1 MANATRTHIF
11 NFNTAQAAIHNAVS
25 RTLLTTIKTVAAN
38 LGLVRSG
45 TKDVLASRVVNHI
58 IQVALTAPQNLR
70 ATLVR
75 VCQLLRQDPRM
86 SSTRELDD
94 PWINAITTALTST
107 QPAAPPPPVRPPAP
121 PTAARPPAQTVT
133 RPYAPG
139 TRLAAP
145 PPTPVL
151 LARATLYTA
160 RPAPAP
166 APPRTVTPSSSLI
179 TPWGRIETA
188 AIRWR
193 LAPFF
198 DLGRIVTITVMG
210 SGYQA
215 TSRVTFTIPA
225 EDLRM
230 IAGDQTFRIV
240 LLTAHVSAAFLSTKT
255 IGGRRCSALLEPRTI
270 NHAMVNGRIVNQ
282 VRNRGMPRK
291 KPAAAH
297 PIDITGAINTN
308 ATQQLLEMHSSQH
321 CNDQDVVPPSP
332 LVVAIAV
339 VRKAPLANV
348 MEFAKRNRLSE
359 ADRVASLRRAA
370 EQADDDDL
378 VASAAV
384 VSLKDPAA
392 FTRITT
398 PARSRSCEHPECFD
412 LEMFLAMN
420 EQTPVYACPVCDRAV
435 GSTDALTA
443 AHIDAPPP
451 SLVEHLGATPLKYL
465 VGFDVLDD
473 LVVDEH
479 FERMLRAAGD
489 RVDSMTLE
497 VATGEWRMPEGHA
510 APVEV
515 NLDGG
520 DDDEDGHRDVKPKLV
535 DLADARPAS
544 SLSASGGRA
553 GSSIPV
559 ISLLSDSEDEDDGN
573 AAGDDEDR
581 RAGTPAPNGE
591 DHHDARPCPTPRQ
604 GETASPPPPRP
615 PPPPQRA
622 SSSNVIDLT
631 GDSDDDDGARHAP
644 PPRPAAVEPVRLA
657 AWSPVAV
664 SSPVVPAAAPSP
676 PPLIVAAPSSSLL
689 QAAAPAV
696 PNGTHVAQSA
706 LVPSQPLAP
715 TATAAALSPAPP
727 VQPAAIP
734 APPARA
740 ANGIAAAAP
749 VPPRP
754 PASPSSSNA
763 SPSAPAPVAASM
775 VRISQAPY
783 AMVFTPPHMRST
795 TPSPPVIPAKRGA
808 PVEGGAEQQLASKV
822 ARVDDQARAE

>member
-1 MANATRTHIF
+1 MANAARTHNF
-11 NFNTAQAAIHNAVS
+11 NFNTAQVALHTVVS
-25 RTLLTTIKTVAAN
+25 RTLVTTIKDVAAT
-38 LGLVRSG
+38 LGLIRSG
-45 TKDVLASRVVNHI
+45 NKVVLVTRVVNHI
-58 IQVALTAPQNLR
+58 IQIALTAPQSLR
-70 ATLVR
+70 ATLVQI
-75 VCQLLRQDPRM
+75 CELLRQDPRM
-86 SSTRELDD
+86 SNSRELDD
-94 PWINAITTALTST
+94 TWINAITTALTSPR
-107 QPAAPPPPVRPPAP
+107 PAAPPPLVRPPAP
-121 PTAARPPAQTVT
+121 PAAARPPAPPTS

-139 TRLAAP
+139 TRPAAAP
-145 PPTPVL
+145 PAAVL
-151 LARATLYTA
+151 LTRATPYTE

-166 APPRTVTPSSSLI
+166 APPRTVTPPNSLI

-198 DLGRIVTITVMG
+198 DLGRIVATTVMA

-225 EDLRM
+225 EDLRV
-230 IAGDQTFRIV
+230 IAGDQYFRVV
-240 LLTAHVSAAFLSTKT
+240 LLTSHVSAAFLSTKT
-255 IGGRRCSALLEPRTI
+255 IQGRRCSALMEPRTI
-270 NHAMVNGRIVNQ
+270 NHATVNGRIVNQ

-291 KPAAAH
+291 KPAAVH

-332 LVVAIAV
+332 LVVAVAV
-339 VRKAPLANV
+339 VRKTPLANV
-348 MEFAKRNRLSE
+348 VELAKRNRLCE

-378 VASAAV
+378 IASAAV

-412 LEMFLAMN
+412 LDMFLAMN

-435 GSTDALTA
+435 GSTDALTV
-443 AHIDAPPP
+443 AHVDAPPP
-451 SLVEHLGATPLKYL
+451 SLVEHLGTTPLKYL

-489 RVDSMTLE
+489 RINSMTLE
-497 VATGEWRMPEGHA
+497 VATGEWRMPERHA
-510 APVEV
+510 AAIEV

-520 DDDEDGHRDVKPKLV
+520 DDEDGHRDVKPDLV

-544 SLSASGGRA
+544 LLSTGGRP

-559 ISLLSDSEDEDDGN
+559 ISLLSDSEDDDDGN

-581 RAGTPAPNGE
+581 RANTPALNGE
-591 DHHDARPCPTPRQ
+591 DHHDARPSLAPLQ
-604 GETASPPPPRP
+604 GEDASPPPP
-615 PPPPQRA
+615 PPPQLA

-631 GDSDDDDGARHAP
+631 CDSDDDDDGGYAP
-644 PPRPAAVEPVRLA
+644 PPRPAAVELVRLA
-657 AWSPVAV
+657 ASSPVVV
-664 SSPVVPAAAPSP
+664 SSPVVPVTAPSP
-676 PPLIVAAPSSSLL
+676 PPPPAAVPSSLPL
-689 QAAAPAV
+689 QAAAAPAV
-696 PNGTHVAQSA
+696 PNVAHAAQLA
-706 LVPSQPLAP
+706 PILSQPVA
-715 TATAAALSPAPP
+715 TTAAPSSTPP

-734 APPARA
+734 APPARTVNGVA
-740 ANGIAAAAP
+740 ASASTATAPAPHPPVSPASSSASSSAP
-749 VPPRP
+749 VP
-754 PASPSSSNA
+754 
-763 SPSAPAPVAASM
+763 VAARI
-775 VRISQAPY
+775 VRNLQAPY
-783 AMVFTPPHMRST
+783 AMVFTSPRMRSA
-795 TPSPPVIPAKRGA
+795 TPSPTVVPAKRGA
-808 PVEGGAEQQLASKV
+808 PAEGGAEQQPASKV
-822 ARVDDQARAE
+822 ARLDDEARTE